1 MSSNPLSKELR
12 QTCSV
17 WSTSIWKGDGV
28 EAVWGNLKRE
38 QTGKGVQ
45 VYRKKYVIYTERVQ
59 WDEVNGMTTQ
69 VGIHPSEVV
78 IMTLK
83 PDRDHKKILKRKAKS
98 RQVGKEKGDEKEETI
113 EKMQE

>member
-1 MSSNPLSKELR
+1 
-12 QTCSV
+12 
-17 WSTSIWKGDGV
+17 
-28 EAVWGNLKRE
+28 
-38 QTGKGVQ
+38 
-45 VYRKKYVIYTERVQ
+45 
-59 WDEVNGMTTQ
+59 MTTQ

-98 RQVGKEKGDEKEETI
+98 RQAGKEKGDDKEETI